1 VETAC
6 AHGKVLVIDD
16 EPHLRDL
23 IKDVLEPEGYQVF
36 CAANGADGIALNKQK
51 DPDVIILD
59 LRMPGMDGIETLR
72 NIRTSDKQVR
82 IVILTGYASPDTI
95 REAAD
100 LNASEYLSKPFEN
113 DDLVSVIANACQL
126 K

>member
-1 VETAC
+1 METAY
-6 AHGKVLVIDD
+6 ARGKVLIIDD

-23 IKDVLEPEGYQVF
+23 IKDVLEPEGYRVF
-36 CAANGADGIALNKQK
+36 CAANGADGIALNRQQ

-72 NIRTSDKQVR
+72 HIRASDERVR

-95 REAAD
+95 RDAAD
-100 LNASEYLSKPFEN
+100 LDASEYLSKPFAN
-113 DDLVSVIANACQL
+113 DDLVSVIANACKL